1 MSSQIDKFNDRKK
14 KTKQMRKET
23 AERRSKKDE
32 KMPKNNWNEQLKNS
46 EEYKQALELGLS
58 LDDLSA
64 DSQEKMLEALKEL
77 KKRLAEAQTKA
88 SEDKP
93 ENAPDGKSENTS
105 DGKPENAPDGK
116 KDTLEINGS
125 PEHEDDEPTND
136 VAWIKEKRKFYQEYA
151 QKIGAEFDN
160 DEQKDAQEKSF
171 SFSFKK
177 NGKSMGEVRYS
188 SPNRVHISKDA
199 ALGMYNGLVL
209 NALKN
214 NLAISFGQSLND
226 TQRAM
231 LLGAVLLNQDKKY
244 SDGSGIV
251 IMNAPKID
259 INAEYFKKLPE
270 VVQNKL
276 KTYVERQKEEQ
287 AKQEAKDKLNARVKD
302 LRDKIRSK
310 AAADGRAMSDLS
322 TEEYR
327 SAMLDGMTDEQK
339 AAIIAKIDDR
349 EQRTAARLG
358 IIDSYKTT
366 GKDGKPLEI
375 KEDKETKDLLHKQ
388 NPDLVRALQ
397 NKYGKGK

>member
-1 MSSQIDKFNDRKK
+1 MSSQIDKFNEHQK
-14 KTKQMRKET
+14 KTAKMRREDPK
-23 AERRSKKDE
+23 RRNKRKT

-93 ENAPDGKSENTS
+93 EIAPDGKSENAPDGKSENTS
-105 DGKPENAPDGK
+105 DGKPENDPDGK

-136 VAWIKEKRKFYQEYA
+136 VDWIKEKRKFYQEYA

-244 SDGSGIV
+244 SDGSGIA

-276 KTYVERQKEEQ
+276 KTYVEQQKEEQ
-287 AKQEAKDKLNARVKD
+287 AKQEAKDKLNARVKE

-339 AAIIAKIDDR
+339 AARIAKIDDR

-375 KEDKETKDLLHKQ
+375 KEDKETKDLLH
-388 NPDLVRALQ
+388 
-397 NKYGKGK
+397 G